1 LHAEQVRTLLRAFI
15 HDLHPNEPAPVLS
28 AESTL
33 DDAGLDS
40 MSLVDLLFRFERE
53 LDITIP
59 DEALPRITNVGDLVE
74 YVTTRS
80 ADRARES
87 TGC

>member
-1 LHAEQVRTLLRAFI
+1 MRTLLRAFI
-15 HDLHPNEPAPVLS
+15 HDLHPNEPEPTLP

-33 DDAGLDS
+33 DESGVDS
-40 MSLVDLLFRFERE
+40 MSMVDLLFKVERE
-53 LDITIP
+53 FDITIP
-59 DEALPRITNVGDLVE
+59 DEALPRITTVGDLVT
-74 YVTTRS
+74 YVTTQS